1 MDKKKNP
8 IVGPVTDLLTEG
20 IAQRVADLLRPQLD
34 RAQTP
39 LRLLSVNATGAYL
52 GRTPWSIRALVT
64 AGTLRAVRIDGRVM
78 LDIQDLEALITSA
91 KT

>member
-39 LRLLSVNATGAYL
+39 LRLLSVNATGRLSRPHAVVN
-52 GRTPWSIRALVT
+52 PRA
-64 AGTLRAVRIDGRVM
+64 GDGRHATRSP
-78 LDIQDLEALITSA
+78 D
-91 KT
+91 